1 MLSWLMIIGFGVAT
15 FSSLFLYMAIGMAI
29 GEFQANVF
37 LVSIL
42 VAAAGIAAMIY
53 WWPQKKEP

>member
-1 MLSWLMIIGFGVAT
+1 MLSWLMVIGFGVAT

-42 VAAAGIAAMIY
+42 VAAAGIAATIC